1 MLNRKKKKKKKPSL
15 RESQLLVFYDYSF
28 KVEKDV

>member
-1 MLNRKKKKKKKPSL
+1 MLNGEKKKKKKTSP

>member
-1 MLNRKKKKKKKPSL
+1 MLNGGKKKKKTSP

>member
-1 MLNRKKKKKKKPSL
+1 MLNGGKKIKPSL